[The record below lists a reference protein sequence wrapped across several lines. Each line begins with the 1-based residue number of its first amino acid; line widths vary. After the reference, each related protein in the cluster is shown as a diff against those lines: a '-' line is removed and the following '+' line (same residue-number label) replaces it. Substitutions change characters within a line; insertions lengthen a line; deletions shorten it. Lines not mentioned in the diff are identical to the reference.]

1 MHPPPM
7 RVYWQKGC
15 ILLDC
20 TGGWTDDYAIPEVFA
35 CCRSMHILYR
45 PKEIPK
51 MEQGGLDSCF
61 IRSDGRYGL
70 ATALSLS
77 TAATA
82 YGNA

>member
-1 MHPPPM
+1 MAEEMHLA
-7 RVYWQKGC
+7 RLYRGDGQ
-15 ILLDC
+15 
-20 TGGWTDDYAIPEVFA
+20 DDYAILGIFA

-61 IRSDGRYGL
+61 IHLDGRHGL
-70 ATALSLS
+70 ATALSLA